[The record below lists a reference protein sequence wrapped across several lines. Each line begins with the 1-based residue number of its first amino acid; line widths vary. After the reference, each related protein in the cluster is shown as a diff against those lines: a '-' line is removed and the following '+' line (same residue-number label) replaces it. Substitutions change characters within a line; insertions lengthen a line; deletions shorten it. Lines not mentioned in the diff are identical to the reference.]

1 MSLQYGMK
9 TLAIASVIMAA
20 GLTASGVALPAAAYA
35 DNHMQKMTVEADN
48 ELEWRRDDQ
57 QYIARGNA
65 VITTKDMVFNASIIT
80 AHYDN
85 SANTG
90 NNRITLI
97 IGDGKAEVVR
107 LNEQGNED
115 ISGMADRITYDR
127 ASDIMTL
134 SRQKN
139 SSDNGMIRVTRGYD
153 ISEADVSIVY
163 DRNKGIITSTGNSI
177 TTLADGRRM
186 HGDQAV
192 TTLKD
197 DGSTIDTI
205 IVTGQVMIIQPMAEG
220 GTQQATGQKAVYD
233 AALDIVTVTGD
244 VVLTQQENVIKG
256 GTAVMRIG
264 EGQSVVTS
272 DENTG
277 RVSGQF
283 FIEDNNN

>member
-1 MSLQYGMK
+1 MSLQVGMK

-20 GLTASGVALPAAAYA
+20 GITANGVVVPLSAYA
-35 DNHMQKMTVEADN
+35 DNNVQKMTVEADT

-65 VITTKDMVFNASIIT
+65 VITTKDMVFNANIIT

-85 SANTG
+85 NANTG
-90 NNRITLI
+90 NNRVTRI
-97 IGDGKAEVVR
+97 IGDGKAEVVQ

-115 ISGMADRITYDR
+115 ISGTADRIIYDR
-127 ASDIMTL
+127 DSDIMTL
-134 SRQKN
+134 TRQNN
-139 SSDNGMIRVTRGYD
+139 SSDNDMIRVTRGSD
-153 ISEADVSIVY
+153 ISEADESIVY
-163 DRNKGIITSTGNSI
+163 DRSKGIITSTGNSI
-177 TTLADGRRM
+177 TTLADGRHMR
-186 HGDQAV
+186 GDKAV
-192 TTLKD
+192 TTLKE
-197 DGSTIDTI
+197 DGTTIDNI

-256 GTAVMRIG
+256 GTAIMRIG
-264 EGQSVVTS
+264 EGQSVVTP

-283 FIEDNNN
+283 FIEDDNN